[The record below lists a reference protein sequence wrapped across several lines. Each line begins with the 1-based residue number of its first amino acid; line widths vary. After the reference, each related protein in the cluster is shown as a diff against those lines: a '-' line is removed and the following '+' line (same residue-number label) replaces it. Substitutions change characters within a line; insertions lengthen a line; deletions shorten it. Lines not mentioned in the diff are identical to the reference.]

1 MVRRTEETY
10 KMDLTAKR
18 IQAEVHAADQQ
29 LKRKRAALKE
39 LEDALEVKHAM
50 MTFMPELLG

>member
-1 MVRRTEETY
+1 MG
-10 KMDLTAKR
+10 LIAKR
-18 IQAEVHAADQQ
+18 IKTHVHAAEQE